1 MDIEGKTGEHVEND
15 ISEKSGRPCHADLFC
30 GARGAFYDHVRFVRR
45 ICRGKFLALGIE
57 YVIDGI
63 GFLVAVFSAGRTAR
77 LMASVRQGDASEKSR
92 KPD

>member
-1 MDIEGKTGEHVEND
+1 MIKKTFLALINFLSLVIIAAAIAVLCMVVLSGEYVAEN
-15 ISEKSGRPCHADLFC
+15 
-30 GARGAFYDHVRFVRR
+30 
-45 ICRGKFLALGIE
+45 FLALGIE